1 MRLTVQEHYLW
12 LITVDT
18 PTGQQQGSLELH
30 LSNDG
35 CQGRL
40 FNDSGELA
48 IENASVD
55 DDGPSWEVRLA
66 QPIAMTIAC
75 HARVNGDTMKGVATV
90 AAFGDIN
97 FTGTLVTKGHADL

>member
-1 MRLTVQEHYLW
+1 MQEHNLW

-30 LSNDG
+30 LSDDSW
-35 CQGRL
+35 QGRL

-48 IENASVD
+48 IKNGKINAESL
-55 DDGPSWEVRLA
+55 SWEMRLA

-75 HARVNGDTMKGVATV
+75 HARVNGNTMEGVATV

-97 FTGTLVTKGHADL
+97 FTGTAVTEGHADL

>member
-1 MRLTVQEHYLW
+1 MREHYLW
-12 LITVDT
+12 LIIVDT
-18 PTGQQQGSLELH
+18 PMGQQQGSLELH
-30 LSNDG
+30 LSNDS

-48 IENASVD
+48 IENASVRD
-55 DDGPSWEVRLA
+55 EGLSWEVRLA

-97 FTGTLVTKGHADL
+97 FTGTLVTKGHADP

>member
-1 MRLTVQEHYLW
+1 MREHYLW
-12 LITVDT
+12 LIIVDT
-18 PTGQQQGSLELH
+18 PKGQQQGSLELH
-30 LSNDG
+30 LSNDS

-48 IENASVD
+48 IENASVRD
-55 DDGPSWEVRLA
+55 EGLSWEVRLA

-97 FTGTLVTKGHADL
+97 FTGTLVTKGHADP

>member
-1 MRLTVQEHYLW
+1 MQEHYLW

-30 LSNDG
+30 LSDDR

-40 FNDSGELA
+40 FNGSDELA

-55 DDGPSWEVRLA
+55 DDGLSWEVRLA